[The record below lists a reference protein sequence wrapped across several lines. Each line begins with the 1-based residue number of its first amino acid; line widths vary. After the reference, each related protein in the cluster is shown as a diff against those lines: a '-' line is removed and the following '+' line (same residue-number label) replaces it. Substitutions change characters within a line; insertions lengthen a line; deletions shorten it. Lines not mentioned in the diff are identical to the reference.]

1 MFKDILLKDGINYIS
16 KDDLEKEAKSRNK
29 ISSREK
35 LNLYRSKSDF
45 AKTNLIQNGSSHKIY
60 YSEMVLDDY
69 LQWLDNN
76 YGKKNVLAKQ
86 KTVGLNPTVSSK
98 PVITTQ
104 QIADQLNTTKDIVLL
119 YAEKVLASRKKQ
131 KD

>member
-1 MFKDILLKDGINYIS
+1 MFKDLLLKDGINYIS

-86 KTVGLNPTVSSK
+86 KTVGFNPTVSSK

-104 QIADQLNTTKDIVLL
+104 QTAVPKLMLWKKNNPTKIK
-119 YAEKVLASRKKQ
+119 E
-131 KD
+131 